1 MKSSSK
7 LLYGISA
14 FLGLMAVIYILGT
27 GLVSDDGSRGGTE
40 WAGVT
45 ALVLSTALAVMLG
58 VYLHFTD
65 SRADVLPEDWEEAE
79 IEDKSGILG
88 FFSPGSIY
96 PAYMAGAV
104 GVLGLGIAFWH
115 FWLMALGAVILIWAA
130 YRLNLQY
137 GLPKESH

>member
-7 LLYGISA
+7 LMYGIAA
-14 FLGLMAVIYILGT
+14 FLALMSVIYIVGT
-27 GLVSDDGSRGGTE
+27 AYVPVDGRGGGAE
-40 WAGVT
+40 WAGIT
-45 ALVLSTALAVMLG
+45 AFVLSTALAIMLG
-58 VYLHFTD
+58 VYLHFAD
-65 SRADVLPEDWEEAE
+65 SRSDVLPEDWEEAE
-79 IEDKSGILG
+79 IEDKSGVLG

-115 FWLMALGAVILIWAA
+115 FWLMALGAVILIWSA
-130 YRLNLQY
+130 YRMNLQY

>member
-7 LLYGISA
+7 LLYGIAA
-14 FLGLMAVIYILGT
+14 FLGLMAVIYIVGT
-27 GLVSDDGSRGGTE
+27 GFVSDDANRGGTE

-45 ALVLSTALAVMLG
+45 ALVLSTALAIMLG

-65 SRADVLPEDWEEAE
+65 SRADILPEDWEEAE
-79 IEDKSGILG
+79 VEDKAGILG

-96 PAYMAGAV
+96 PAWMAGAV
-104 GVLGLGIAFWH
+104 GVMGLGIAFWH
-115 FWLMALGAVILIWAA
+115 FWLIALGAVLLIWGS